1 MPVRRVATL
10 GLFAL
15 VILIFSAPGLYAQ
28 GQTGSI
34 AGVVRDTSGAVLP
47 GVTVEASSPALIEKS
62 RTVVTDG
69 QGRYNIVDL
78 RPGTYSVAFTL
89 PGFAT
94 VRREGIELTTGFT
107 ANVNADLKVGT
118 IEETVTVTGESP
130 IVDTQS
136 TTKLATA
143 SREVMDVLP
152 TDRNFVS
159 FAALTSSVLVTG
171 VRQNVGGSIP
181 ETGMNLVVHGSRAS
195 DSLVTVEGMPIINGG
210 GTGGLMYGNYLNNG
224 LAQEITFQTD
234 SHNAEFERASVYSNF
249 IPKEGSNTF
258 RGSFFGRWAGES
270 WQSDNLS
277 QEQMDQGLRTG
288 NRIERIWDVNPN
300 AGGPIIRD
308 RLWVYGGFRHWGTY
322 NTVAGSFKDADFSD
336 VFYHPT
342 TEQNLNPVW
351 HQSAVARFTVQAN
364 QKNKFNVYTDWQY
377 TYFGNCFVP
386 SYLTAIS
393 ACPEYK
399 NIPQY
404 ILQGSWSSPV
414 TNKLLLEA
422 GGTITPQDFHGYRR
436 PGVSE
441 TQFAMQD
448 PTAPAGYPQTWGASP
463 TGYGYNRSDQSN
475 YRASASYVTGSH
487 SIKAGFTLMHSWRYN
502 TQEPNNSVLL
512 SVRGTQPFSL
522 TQYATP
528 IQFHETLRYNMGLF
542 AQDQWRINRFT
553 LNYGVRLDFLNA
565 RVDAQNIAPGPFTP
579 ARNFDAVEN
588 VPNWKDVDPR
598 FGVVWDLFG
607 DGKTAVKASVGRYV
621 VGESYTIARAVNPVQ
636 SSVNNV
642 TRTWAPPAGVTYN
655 GDYNPYNDCD
665 LFNPN
670 ANTKRPGQIQ
680 CGAINN
686 PAFGQVTARTTNYDP
701 TIVDGWHVR
710 PNNWEFQTS
719 VQREIV
725 PRVSAY
731 VAYTRRWFGNLT
743 ATRNQAVTN
752 ADFSPYCVPVPVD
765 SRLPNGGGYQQCGFY
780 DVNRIITPNNLIFS
794 SSDIGGIDDVYD
806 GFDFDV
812 NARLARNII
821 LAGGVSIGRERINN
835 CNLKDDLSLTT
846 TGFGVN
852 ASRTDEFCNVTPPFQ
867 PQVKG
872 QVAYPLPWW
881 DVSLS
886 ATFQSLSG
894 PQLSANYV
902 LTNDIVRPSLGRNF
916 TGVPPTVDLLPG
928 GTMYGDRIYQTDLR
942 ISKAI
947 RSGSTVIRPTVSIY
961 NLFNANPV
969 LTYNNTYT
977 PTSWLAPTVIMQAR
991 FIDIG
996 VQVDF

>member
-1 MPVRRVATL
+1 MPLRRGVVV
-10 GLFAL
+10 GFFAL
-15 VILIFSAPGLYAQ
+15 AVLMVSAPGVFAQ

-62 RTVVTDG
+62 RSVVTDG
-69 QGRYNIVDL
+69 QGLYTIVDL

-94 VRREGIELTTGFT
+94 VRREGIELTSGFT
-107 ANVNADLKVGT
+107 ANVSADLKVGS

-143 SREVMDVLP
+143 SREAMDVLP

-159 FAALTSSVLVTG
+159 FAALTPSVLVTG

-234 SHNAEFERASVYSNF
+234 SHNAEFERATVYSNF
-249 IPKEGSNTF
+249 IPKEGSNQF
-258 RGSFFGRWAGES
+258 RGSFFGRWSGES

-277 QEQMDQGLRTG
+277 EEQMAQGLSTG
-288 NRIERIWDVNPN
+288 NRIEKIWDINPN
-300 AGGPIIRD
+300 AGGPIIQD
-308 RLWVYGGFRHWGTY
+308 RLWIYGGFRHWGTY

-336 VFYHPT
+336 IFYHPT
-342 TEQNLNPVW
+342 TEQNLFPVW
-351 HQSAVARFTVQAN
+351 HQSAVARFTIQAN

-386 SYLTAIS
+386 TYQTAIS
-393 ACPEYK
+393 ACPEFK

-436 PGVSE
+436 PGVSA

-448 PTAPAGYPQTWGASP
+448 PTAPAGMPTLWGSSP
-463 TGYGYNRSDQSN
+463 TSYGYNRSDQSN

-487 SIKAGFTLMHSWRYN
+487 SIKAGFTLMHAWRYA
-502 TQEPNNSVLL
+502 TQEPNNSVTLQ
-512 SVRGTQPFSL
+512 VRGTQPFSL
-522 TQYATP
+522 RQYATP
-528 IQFHETLRYNMGLF
+528 IQFHETLKYNMGIF
-542 AQDQWRINRFT
+542 AQDQWRVNRFT
-553 LNYGVRLDFLNA
+553 VNYGVRLDFLNA
-565 RVDAQNIAPGPFTP
+565 RVDEQQIAAGPFTP
-579 ARNFDAVEN
+579 ARNFAAVEN
-588 VPNWKDVDPR
+588 APNWKDVDPR
-598 FGVVWDLFG
+598 VGVSWDLFG
-607 DGKTAVKASVGRYV
+607 DGKTALKASVGRYV
-621 VGESYTIARAVNPVQ
+621 VGAAYEIARNLNPVQ
-636 SSVNNV
+636 SSVNFV
-642 TRTWAPPAGVTYN
+642 DRTWAPPAGVIYN
-655 GDYNPYNDCD
+655 GSYNPFNDCD
-665 LFNPN
+665 LFNPA
-670 ANTKRPGQIQ
+670 ANTKRPGQIA

-686 PAFGQVTARTTNYDP
+686 PAFGQDVRTLNYDP
-701 TIVDGWHVR
+701 ALLNGWHVR
-710 PNNWEFQTS
+710 PNNWEGQIS
-719 VQREIV
+719 IQREIV

-731 VAYTRRWFGNLT
+731 AAYTRRWFGNLT
-743 ATRNQAVTN
+743 AQRNRAVTN
-752 ADFSPYCVPVPVD
+752 ADYSPYCVPVPVD
-765 SRLPNGGGYQQCGFY
+765 SRLENGGGYQQCGLF
-780 DVNRIITPNNLIFS
+780 DVNRNIAPNNLIFS

-821 LAGGVSIGRERINN
+821 LSGGVSLGRERVNY
-835 CNLKDDLSLTT
+835 CNMMSDLSLSTDGA
-846 TGFGVN
+846 GFN
-852 ASRTDEFCNVTPPFQ
+852 INTPHTEEFCDIRPPMQ
-867 PQVKG
+867 PQFKG
-872 QVAYPLPWW
+872 QVAYPLPWH
-881 DVSLS
+881 DISLS

-894 PQLSANYV
+894 PQLSANYALNNALV
-902 LTNDIVRPSLGRNF
+902 APSLGRPF
-916 TGVPPTVDLLPG
+916 TGVPPTVNIVPN

-942 ISKAI
+942 ISKMF
-947 RSGSTVIRPTVSIY
+947 RTGGTTIRPTVSIY
-961 NLFNANPV
+961 NLFNANPIQ
-969 LTYNNTYT
+969 TYNTNYG
-977 PTSWLAPTVIMQAR
+977 SAWLAPTVIMQAR
-991 FIDIG
+991 FVDIG